1 MILCNN
7 CVLDNFSVPDITF
20 DDSGMC
26 NYCNNFYKV
35 ISKNWYPNKE
45 GEKKFN
51 QILNQIKKDGKNKEY
66 DCIIGLSGGID
77 SSYLTLKAKDWGLRP
92 LVVHVDAG
100 WNSELAVSNIEKII
114 KHTGF
119 DLHTEVIDWDVMRR
133 LQLAYLKSG
142 VSNQDVPQDHIFFS
156 TLYKYSTKNKINY
169 SISGGNISTESILP
183 DVWLG
188 PAMDAIS
195 LKEIFKKFGEGS
207 LKNYRTISFFQYYF
221 WYPFVNKLT
230 TIRPLNYMP
239 YNKEIAKIEL
249 EKIGFKNY
257 KGKHGESI
265 FTKFFQEYYLPK
277 KFKIDKRKAHLSSLI
292 LSNQITREEALKE
305 LKELPYDPKK
315 INEIIE
321 FICKK
326 LEITQSEFEKLLK
339 IPNRKY
345 EDYKNWTNR
354 RKILTT
360 LNTIYKNI
368 TGKKIKIYS

>member
-1 MILCNN
+1 MTLCNN
-7 CVLDNFSVPDITF
+7 CVLDDDSVPDINF
-20 DDSGMC
+20 DESGLC
-26 NYCNNFYKV
+26 NYCKTFFNV
-35 ISKNWYPNKE
+35 ISKEWFPNKI
-45 GEKKFN
+45 GEEKLSK
-51 QILNQIKKDGKNKEY
+51 ILNKIREEGKKKEY

-77 SSYLTLKAKDWGLRP
+77 SSYLTLKAKDWDLRP

-114 KHTGF
+114 KYTGF

-156 TLYKYSTKNKINY
+156 TLYKYSIKHKINY
-169 SISGGNISTESILP
+169 SISGGNIATESILP
-183 DVWLG
+183 DIWHG

-195 LKEIFKKFGEGS
+195 LKDIFKKFGEGT
-207 LKNYRTISFFQYYF
+207 LENYKTISFFQYYI
-221 WYPFVNKLT
+221 WYPFINKLT

-239 YNKEIAKIEL
+239 YNKEIAKNEL
-249 EKIGFKNY
+249 EIIGFKNY
-257 KGKHGESI
+257 KGKHGESL

-277 KFKIDKRKAHLSSLI
+277 KFKIDKRRAHLSSLI
-292 LSNQITREEALKE
+292 LSNQITREEALRE
-305 LKELPYDPKK
+305 LEETPYNPMK
-315 INEIIE
+315 IRETTE

-326 LEITQSEFEKLLK
+326 LEISQNDFEDLLK

-345 EDYKNWTNR
+345 EDFRNWSNR
-354 RKILTT
+354 RKILTS
-360 LNTIYKNI
+360 LHSIYKNI